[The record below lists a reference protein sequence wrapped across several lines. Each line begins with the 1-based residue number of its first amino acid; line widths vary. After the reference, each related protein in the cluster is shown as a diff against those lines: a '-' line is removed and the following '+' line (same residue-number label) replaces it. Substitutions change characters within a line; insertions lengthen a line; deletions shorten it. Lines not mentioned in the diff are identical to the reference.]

1 MKAIM
6 LMTGSGPL
14 TVLTSYPSPTD
25 PRLLA
30 KLRAKGIE
38 KFIAY
43 EVPLELAQERYG
55 GHFTIVTQDL
65 KETDDLRVL
74 DYDGQR
80 AYRLFRFAELGPAV
94 MHEPASLGGT
104 PPRDVE
110 VAMPG
115 CGPSLTGGGAGL
127 RAAPPSRNWH
137 RAPAATFAKLT
148 EGNSDDGT

>member
-55 GHFTIVTQDL
+55 GHFAIVSRTSRRPTICACST
-65 KETDDLRVL
+65 
-74 DYDGQR
+74 
-80 AYRLFRFAELGPAV
+80 
-94 MHEPASLGGT
+94 MMASAPT
-104 PPRDVE
+104 
-110 VAMPG
+110 G
-115 CGPSLTGGGAGL
+115 CSGSPSWA
-127 RAAPPSRNWH
+127 RR
-137 RAPAATFAKLT
+137 
-148 EGNSDDGT
+148 

>member
-55 GHFTIVTQDL
+55 GHFTIVKQDL

-74 DYDGQR
+74 DYDGHLDPAGRCPAERGRLVHHRR
-80 AYRLFRFAELGPAV
+80 A
-94 MHEPASLGGT
+94 
-104 PPRDVE
+104 
-110 VAMPG
+110 
-115 CGPSLTGGGAGL
+115 
-127 RAAPPSRNWH
+127 
-137 RAPAATFAKLT
+137 
-148 EGNSDDGT
+148 

>member
-55 GHFTIVTQDL
+55 GHFAMVKQDL

-104 PPRDVE
+104 PPRGVE
-110 VAMPG
+110 VAMP
-115 CGPSLTGGGAGL
+115 
-127 RAAPPSRNWH
+127 AADL
-137 RAPAATFAKLT
+137 A
-148 EGNSDDGT
+148 

>member
-1 MKAIM
+1 MSPNTSPGVRAYLIF
-6 LMTGSGPL
+6 TGSGPILVLSTYPEL
-14 TVLTSYPSPTD
+14 TD
-25 PRLLA
+25 ERLLS
-30 KLRAKGIE
+30 KLRYKGIE

-55 GHFTIVTQDL
+55 GHFAMVKQDL

-104 PPRDVE
+104 PPGGVE
-110 VAMPG
+110 VAMP
-115 CGPSLTGGGAGL
+115 
-127 RAAPPSRNWH
+127 AADL
-137 RAPAATFAKLT
+137 A
-148 EGNSDDGT
+148 